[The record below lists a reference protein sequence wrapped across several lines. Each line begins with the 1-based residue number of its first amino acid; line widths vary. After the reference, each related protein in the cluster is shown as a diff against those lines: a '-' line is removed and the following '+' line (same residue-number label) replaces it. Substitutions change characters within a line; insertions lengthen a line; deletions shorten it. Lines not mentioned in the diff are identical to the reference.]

1 MLSSVQDIGEIGNK
15 TWNDSLHFIYH
26 LAGKIGVE
34 VWEHFPGVM
43 FISAWKDEEH
53 FAGEKKDGI
62 GDLWKRCR
70 FGEQIVW
77 RS

>member
-1 MLSSVQDIGEIGNK
+1 M
-15 TWNDSLHFIYH
+15 TLHFIYH

-53 FAGEKKDGI
+53 FAGEKDGI
-62 GDLWKRCR
+62 GDL
-70 FGEQIVW
+70 
-77 RS
+77 